1 MKKTKSQK
9 QLQIGENYKRE
20 MSQIF
25 MQDDMLNFK
34 NCHITILEADV
45 SPDLKNIK
53 FYLDIFGEESFQ
65 IKVVKYLNGLD
76 SYLRNKIS
84 GKVKSR
90 LVPQMRFIL
99 DDSGKKAARIE
110 QLLNNE
116 AAKEFDK
123 KDSGKNV

>member
-65 IKVVKYLNGLD
+65 IKEILRLCLPLNEVTLIFLLKLD
-76 SYLRNKIS
+76 RSVYFCLLAPCFQQ
-84 GKVKSR
+84 KS
-90 LVPQMRFIL
+90 V
-99 DDSGKKAARIE
+99 
-110 QLLNNE
+110 
-116 AAKEFDK
+116 
-123 KDSGKNV
+123 